1 MKAHAAD
8 SALVHSLSLL
18 RNGNIAVCTSHGFW
32 ICTPGLGVVS
42 RPSER
47 HNVICAAELPD
58 GTILLSTNG
67 HGMMR
72 QSHGK
77 SLGLPKA
84 LRAIDS
90 YALNMAWGP
99 DSSLWMVTDDKLMR
113 YSFGED
119 RLDVFGAADF
129 GENLTF
135 SESQCCIFQDSL
147 LYVGAI
153 PGMMEVDVKAIDRYV
168 EVRDDGGGTKP
179 WHGAI
184 AVAAAVA
191 TALGAALA
199 CKRRKKAKAA
209 PQRYGVAPGKPEVVG
224 ADTAF
229 VDWLNSVLNSVIA
242 DADIDSIASSMN
254 MTRNMLFQ
262 RCSETL
268 GATPAALLQRM
279 RMERAC
285 QLFDAGERR
294 VKEVAWQTGFNDPKY
309 FAKVF
314 KKTKGMTPTQYVEN
328 QREKGGK

>member
-1 MKAHAAD
+1 MPFRATVRAIATDSRGRLVAGGKDSMLYGLTEAPLRLNDDVYGIAADPRGGLWAGLRASGLCHVAPDGDVTYHTETGMAPLSRVFTLLRIGTTLYVGTRDNGLWALDIADRQRPRVKAHAAD

-18 RNGNIAVCTSHGFW
+18 RNGNIAVCTSRGFW

-67 HGMMR
+67 HGMLR

-99 DSSLWMVTDDKLMR
+99 DSSLWMVTYDKLMR

-168 EVRDDGGGTKP
+168 EVRDDGGAP
-179 WHGAI
+179 SHGM
-184 AVAAAVA
+184 
-191 TALGAALA
+191 
-199 CKRRKKAKAA
+199 A
-209 PQRYGVAPGKPEVVG
+209 P
-224 ADTAF
+224 
-229 VDWLNSVLNSVIA
+229 
-242 DADIDSIASSMN
+242 
-254 MTRNMLFQ
+254 
-262 RCSETL
+262 
-268 GATPAALLQRM
+268 
-279 RMERAC
+279 
-285 QLFDAGERR
+285 
-294 VKEVAWQTGFNDPKY
+294 
-309 FAKVF
+309 
-314 KKTKGMTPTQYVEN
+314 
-328 QREKGGK
+328 

>member
-18 RNGNIAVCTSHGFW
+18 RNGNIAVCTSRGFW

-147 LYVGAI
+147 LYVGTI

-168 EVRDDGGGTKP
+168 EARDDGGAP
-179 WHGAI
+179 SHGM
-184 AVAAAVA
+184 A
-191 TALGAALA
+191 T
-199 CKRRKKAKAA
+199 
-209 PQRYGVAPGKPEVVG
+209 
-224 ADTAF
+224 
-229 VDWLNSVLNSVIA
+229 
-242 DADIDSIASSMN
+242 
-254 MTRNMLFQ
+254 
-262 RCSETL
+262 
-268 GATPAALLQRM
+268 
-279 RMERAC
+279 
-285 QLFDAGERR
+285 
-294 VKEVAWQTGFNDPKY
+294 
-309 FAKVF
+309 
-314 KKTKGMTPTQYVEN
+314 
-328 QREKGGK
+328 